1 VNALAPGFFESE
13 MTDQYP
19 DGYLD
24 QMMWRVPSGRK
35 GEARELT
42 AALVFLASAASSY
55 ITGVVL
61 PVDGGL
67 LTT

>member
-1 VNALAPGFFESE
+1 

-19 DGYLD
+19 AGYLD
-24 QMMWRVPSGRK
+24 QMMFRVPSGRK
-35 GEARELT
+35 GEARELV
-42 AALVFLASAASSY
+42 AAAIFLASDASSY
-55 ITGVVL
+55 ITGVLL